1 MAKSRSASAGKR
13 IGSQYM
19 RAREEE
25 KESAKRVAAGLGVR
39 LRHARMVLG
48 MTLKEVAAKADCSE
62 SLLSKIE
69 NEKIAPSLLTLRRI
83 ANVVGLTLGELF
95 AAPDEAERIVSKAG
109 ERPLISFDP
118 LRKGS
123 GVTLERL
130 IPYSSRHLLQSNI
143 HIIDPGGGS
152 DGTVQH
158 PGEELGLVL
167 EGTIELVL
175 DGSKFV
181 LNAGDSFTF
190 RSERAHAYRNVGSG
204 RARVLFVNT
213 PPTF

>member
-1 MAKSRSASAGKR
+1 
-13 IGSQYM
+13 M

-25 KESAKRVAAGLGVR
+25 QEVTARAGTGLGVR
-39 LRHARMVLG
+39 LRHARLVIG
-48 MTLKEVAAKADCSE
+48 MTLKEVAIKADCSE
-62 SLLSKIE
+62 SLVSKIE

-83 ANVVGLTLGELF
+83 ANVLGLTLGELF
-95 AAPDEAERIVSKAG
+95 AAPDEAERIVSKAV
-109 ERPLISFDP
+109 ERLLVSFDP

-130 IPYSSRHLLQSNI
+130 IPYSSHHLLQSNI
-143 HIIDPGGGS
+143 HIIDQGGGS

-158 PGEELGLVL
+158 PGEELGFVL

-175 DGSKFV
+175 DGSTFV
-181 LNAGDSFTF
+181 LNAGDSFNF
-190 RSERAHAYRNVGSG
+190 RSERAHGYRNVGDG
-204 RARVLFVNT
+204 RAKVLFVNT